1 MLGMTGGDDRVH
13 IRREFSA
20 SPVAPALARQ
30 ALDGWLSAMVG
41 EDTAD
46 EVRVIASELVANVV
60 RYGGLGD
67 VDKIVLQGTIDDVHD
82 VVRIEVEQPTPLT
95 GAIVRR
101 DSKEFGM
108 GLRIVDGIATEW
120 GLDEGPPGVVWFEVD
135 R

>member
-1 MLGMTGGDDRVH
+1 MQGTTGGDDLIN
-13 IRREFSA
+13 IRREFSP

-46 EVRVIASELVANVV
+46 QVRAVATELVANAV

-67 VDKIVLQGTIDDVHD
+67 PDKIVLQGTIDDVHD
-82 VVRIEVEQPTPLT
+82 VVRIEIEQPTPLT

-101 DSKEFGM
+101 DPKAFGM
-108 GLRIVDGIATEW
+108 GLRIVDGIATQW